1 MKLIVI
7 SRPDFFS
14 GEAEA
19 LNALLHNGLER
30 LHLRKPKAKREEL
43 EALIRC
49 IPKAYRKRVVL
60 HDYHDLAIKYDLGGI
75 HLNQRNPLPPE
86 GYEGILSCSC
96 HSLEEVKYCK
106 TKYSYVFLSPIYD
119 SISKTG
125 YHSPFNLNDLHA
137 AKDLIDHQ
145 VIALGGINESR
156 VEELQNLGF
165 GGVAILGDIWNKEGT
180 DFVAHFR
187 HLMRKIYKSVPIVL
201 SIAGSDPSGG
211 AGIQADLKSAS
222 AFGVFAATAI
232 TAVTVQN
239 TRGVWSVHPL
249 PPQVVSSQIQA
260 VLDDLSVHAIKIG
273 MVYNKA
279 TVLSIVT
286 ALQKYSGPIIY
297 DPVLISTSG
306 HKLMSPD
313 VLQTISQEL
322 IPRCTLITPNLHEAQ
337 LLSNSSI
344 NSVKDMEWV
353 AKSLSEQYKTAFL
366 IKGGHLNGMEMCD
379 VLYYNHQFYHY
390 ASPKIN
396 SQNLHGTGCTLSS
409 AIASTLSLKNPLEE
423 AIRLAKDYVSQ
434 AIAEASDLNI
444 GHGQGPLWHFF
455 T

>member
-7 SRPDFFS
+7 SKPDLFS

-60 HDYHDLAIKYDLGGI
+60 HDYHDLAIKYDLGGV

-86 GYEGILSCSC
+86 GYDGILSCSC

-165 GGVAILGDIWNKEGT
+165 GGVAILGDIWNKEGI

-187 HLMRKIYKSVPIVL
+187 HLMRKIYKSVPTVL

-232 TAVTVQN
+232 TAVTN
-239 TRGVWSVHPL
+239 E
-249 PPQVVSSQIQA
+249 
-260 VLDDLSVHAIKIG
+260 
-273 MVYNKA
+273 A

-353 AKSLSEQYKTAFL
+353 AKSLSEQYNTAFL

>member
-1 MKLIVI
+1 MF
-7 SRPDFFS
+7 RYPT
-14 GEAEA
+14 A
-19 LNALLHNGLER
+19 L
-30 LHLRKPKAKREEL
+30 
-43 EALIRC
+43 
-49 IPKAYRKRVVL
+49 
-60 HDYHDLAIKYDLGGI
+60 
-75 HLNQRNPLPPE
+75 
-86 GYEGILSCSC
+86 
-96 HSLEEVKYCK
+96 
-106 TKYSYVFLSPIYD
+106 T
-119 SISKTG
+119 
-125 YHSPFNLNDLHA
+125 
-137 AKDLIDHQ
+137 
-145 VIALGGINESR
+145 
-156 VEELQNLGF
+156 
-165 GGVAILGDIWNKEGT
+165 
-180 DFVAHFR
+180 
-187 HLMRKIYKSVPIVL
+187 
-201 SIAGSDPSGG
+201 IAGSDSSGG

-239 TRGVWSVHPL
+239 TKGVWSVHPL